1 MYVPVGRVLHFFRL
15 FVEFL
20 IVNPCLMVLSSSEQT
35 FELPSSMVIG
45 CEGSL
50 SAASDREVSHHS
62 PMIRCHHKSVNDPMS
77 APPRSC
83 SMQAPVD
90 LSAHYSKSFCVPLFA

>member
-1 MYVPVGRVLHFFRL
+1 MYVPVGLFRLFRL
-15 FVEFL
+15 FVDFL

-35 FELPSSMVIG
+35 FKLPSSMVIG
-45 CEGSL
+45 CERSP
-50 SAASDREVSHHS
+50 SAASDREVSHYS

-77 APPRSC
+77 ALPRSR

-90 LSAHYSKSFCVPLFA
+90 LSAHYSKSFRVPLFA